1 MTEAKPPHR
10 EDYLYRLRHST
21 THVMAQA
28 VQELFPGTKITIG
41 PPVEDGFYYDFA
53 SEHRFTPEDF
63 PRIEARMAEIAKGGH
78 KFIMST
84 HESAEARAFWGKRG
98 EKFKVEL
105 IDDLK
110 EPTVTYC
117 SHDTFTDLCRGRH
130 LDTTQDIRHF
140 KILKIAGAYWR
151 GDEKRERLQRLY
163 GTCWPTDKE
172 LKYYLVRL
180 EEAKKRDHRE
190 LGPRLGLFAIPHEAG
205 GSGFI
210 YWLPKGALVRRLIE
224 DTLKD
229 FLSERGYDF
238 VYTPHVARADLWKT
252 SGHLDYYRDNMYPA
266 MELENQD
273 FLLKPMN
280 CPGHI
285 LIYKSGLHS
294 YRELPLRYAEFGTVY
309 RFERSGVLH
318 GLMRVRGFT
327 QDDAH
332 VFCRP
337 DQVEAEV
344 ANILKITTEILG
356 MFGFTEYDI
365 KLSTRPEKYS
375 GTLEGWAHAE
385 GALKTALEKT
395 GLGYTV
401 DPGEGVFY
409 GPKIDLK
416 IKDSLGRAWQ
426 CSTVQVDFNNPE
438 RFDITYRDEKGGET
452 QAFMIHRA
460 LLGSLERFFG
470 VLIEHYAGAFPF
482 WLSPV
487 QAAVLPISD
496 KFQAYADEIHGEL
509 KTAGVR
515 SWVSASAD
523 KIGAKI
529 REATLQKIPYLLV
542 VGGREAETR
551 TVSVRTREGKDLG
564 VLPLAECLRRLGEE
578 ATQKSLPPVGNL

>member
-1 MTEAKPPHR
+1 MSNNTLTLNR
-10 EDYLYRLRHST
+10 EDYLYKLRHST

-28 VQELFPGTKITIG
+28 VQDLFPGTKLTIG
-41 PPVEDGFYYDFA
+41 PPVEDGFYYDFE
-53 SEHRFTPEDF
+53 SDHRFVPEDLE
-63 PRIEARMAEIAKGGH
+63 RIEARMRQIVEGNHA
-78 KFIMST
+78 FVMST
-84 HESAEARAFWGKRG
+84 HSSEDARKFWGARG
-98 EKFKVEL
+98 EKYKVEM
-105 IDDLK
+105 INDLN

-117 SHDTFTDLCRGRH
+117 SHDQFVDLCRGHH
-130 LDTTQDIRHF
+130 LDTTADIRHF
-140 KILKIAGAYWR
+140 KLLKIAGAYWR
-151 GDEKRERLQRLY
+151 GDEKRERLQRIY
-163 GTCWPTDKE
+163 GTAWPSAKE
-172 LKYYLVRL
+172 LADYLARL

-190 LGPRLGLFAIPHEAG
+190 LGPRLGLFTIQHESG

-210 YWLPKGALVRRLIE
+210 YWLPKGALIRRLME

-229 FLSERGYDF
+229 YLGARGYDF
-238 VYTPHVARADLWKT
+238 VYTPHVARSDLWKT
-252 SGHLDYYRDNMYPA
+252 SGHLDYYRENMYPA
-266 MELENQD
+266 MELENQE

-285 LIYKSGLHS
+285 LIYKSTLHS

-332 VFCRP
+332 IFCRP
-337 DQVEAEV
+337 DQVEEEV
-344 ANILKITTEILG
+344 ANILRIITDILG
-356 MFGFTEYDI
+356 MFGFKDYDV
-365 KLSTRPEKYS
+365 KLSTRPDKYS

-385 GALKTALEKT
+385 GALKKALEAV
-395 GLGYTV
+395 GLAYTL

-438 RFDITYRDEKGGET
+438 RFDIKYRDAQGGET
-452 QAFMIHRA
+452 QVFMIHRA

-470 VLIEHYAGAFPF
+470 VLIEHYAGAFPL
-482 WLSPV
+482 WLAPV

-496 KFQAYADEIHGEL
+496 KFQGYADDVFAAL
-509 KTAGVR
+509 KAAGLRASVND
-515 SWVSASAD
+515 SAD
-523 KIGAKI
+523 KVGAKI
-529 REATLQKIPYLLV
+529 REATMQKIPYLLV

-551 TVSVRTREGKDLG
+551 SVAVRTREGQDLG
-564 VLPLAECLRRLGEE
+564 VLPLADLVVRLKEQIS
-578 ATQKSLPPVGNL
+578 QKK

>member
-1 MTEAKPPHR
+1 MSNNTLTLNR
-10 EDYLYRLRHST
+10 EDYLYKLRHST

-28 VQELFPGTKITIG
+28 VQDLFPGTKLTIG
-41 PPVEDGFYYDFA
+41 PPVEDGFYYDFE
-53 SEHRFTPEDF
+53 SDHRFVPEDLEK
-63 PRIEARMAEIAKGGH
+63 IESRMRQIVEGNHA
-78 KFIMST
+78 FVMST
-84 HESAEARAFWGKRG
+84 HSSEEARKFWGARG
-98 EKFKVEL
+98 EKYKVEM
-105 IDDLK
+105 INDLN

-117 SHDTFTDLCRGRH
+117 SHDQFVDLCRGHH
-130 LDTTQDIRHF
+130 LDTTADIRHF
-140 KILKIAGAYWR
+140 KLLKIAGAYWR
-151 GDEKRERLQRLY
+151 GDEKRERLQRIY
-163 GTCWPTDKE
+163 GTAWPSAKE
-172 LKYYLVRL
+172 LADYLARL

-190 LGPRLGLFAIPHEAG
+190 LGPRLGLFTIQHESG

-210 YWLPKGALVRRLIE
+210 YWLPKGALVRRLME

-229 FLSERGYDF
+229 YLGARGYDF
-238 VYTPHVARADLWKT
+238 VYTPHVARSDLWKT
-252 SGHLDYYRDNMYPA
+252 SGHLDYYRENMYPA
-266 MELENQD
+266 MELENQE

-285 LIYKSGLHS
+285 LIYKSTLHS

-332 VFCRP
+332 IFCRP
-337 DQVEAEV
+337 DQVEEEV
-344 ANILKITTEILG
+344 ANILRIITDILG
-356 MFGFTEYDI
+356 MFGFKDYDV
-365 KLSTRPEKYS
+365 KLSTRPDKYS

-385 GALKTALEKT
+385 GALKKALEAV
-395 GLGYTV
+395 GLAYTL

-438 RFDITYRDEKGGET
+438 RFNIKYRDAQGGET
-452 QAFMIHRA
+452 QVFMIHRA

-470 VLIEHYAGAFPF
+470 VLIEHYAGAFPL
-482 WLSPV
+482 WLAPV

-496 KFQAYADEIHGEL
+496 KFQGYADDVFAAL
-509 KTAGVR
+509 KAAGLRASVND
-515 SWVSASAD
+515 SAD
-523 KIGAKI
+523 KVGAKI
-529 REATLQKIPYLLV
+529 REATMQKIPYLLV

-551 TVSVRTREGKDLG
+551 SVSVRTREGQDLG
-564 VLPLAECLRRLGEE
+564 VLPLADLVARLKEQIS
-578 ATQKSLPPVGNL
+578 QKK

>member
-1 MTEAKPPHR
+1 MSNNTLTLNR
-10 EDYLYRLRHST
+10 EDYLYKLRHST

-28 VQELFPGTKITIG
+28 VQDLFPGTKLTIG
-41 PPVEDGFYYDFA
+41 PPVEDGFYYDFE
-53 SEHRFTPEDF
+53 SDHRFVPEDLEK
-63 PRIEARMAEIAKGGH
+63 IESRMRQIVEGNHA
-78 KFIMST
+78 FVMST
-84 HESAEARAFWGKRG
+84 HSSEEARKFWGARG
-98 EKFKVEL
+98 EKYKVEM
-105 IDDLK
+105 INDLN

-117 SHDTFTDLCRGRH
+117 SHDQFVDLCRGHH
-130 LDTTQDIRHF
+130 LDTTADIRHF
-140 KILKIAGAYWR
+140 KLLKIAGAYWR
-151 GDEKRERLQRLY
+151 GDEKRERLQRIY
-163 GTCWPTDKE
+163 GTAWPSAKE
-172 LKYYLVRL
+172 LADYLARL

-190 LGPRLGLFAIPHEAG
+190 LGPRLGLFTIQHESG

-210 YWLPKGALVRRLIE
+210 YWLPKGALVRRLME

-229 FLSERGYDF
+229 YLGARGYDF
-238 VYTPHVARADLWKT
+238 VYTPHVARSDLWKT
-252 SGHLDYYRDNMYPA
+252 SGHLDYYRENMYPA
-266 MELENQD
+266 MELENQE

-285 LIYKSGLHS
+285 LIYKSTLHS

-332 VFCRP
+332 IFCRP
-337 DQVEAEV
+337 DQVEEEV
-344 ANILKITTEILG
+344 ANILRIITDILG
-356 MFGFTEYDI
+356 MFGFKDYDV
-365 KLSTRPEKYS
+365 KLSTRPDKYS

-385 GALKTALEKT
+385 GALKKALEAV
-395 GLGYTV
+395 GLAYTL

-438 RFDITYRDEKGGET
+438 RFDIKYRDAQGGET
-452 QAFMIHRA
+452 QVFMIHRA

-470 VLIEHYAGAFPF
+470 VLIEHYAGAFPL
-482 WLSPV
+482 WLAPV

-496 KFQAYADEIHGEL
+496 KFQGYADDVFAAL
-509 KTAGVR
+509 KAAGLRASVND
-515 SWVSASAD
+515 SAD
-523 KIGAKI
+523 KVGAKI
-529 REATLQKIPYLLV
+529 REATMQKIPYLLV

-551 TVSVRTREGKDLG
+551 SVSVRTREGQDLG
-564 VLPLAECLRRLGEE
+564 VLPLADLVARLKEQIS
-578 ATQKSLPPVGNL
+578 QKK

>member
-1 MTEAKPPHR
+1 MSNNTLTLNR
-10 EDYLYRLRHST
+10 EDYLYKLRHST

-28 VQELFPGTKITIG
+28 VQDLFPGTKLTIG
-41 PPVEDGFYYDFA
+41 PPVEDGFYYDFE
-53 SEHRFTPEDF
+53 SDHRFVPEDLEK
-63 PRIEARMAEIAKGGH
+63 IESRMRQIVEGNHA
-78 KFIMST
+78 FVMST
-84 HESAEARAFWGKRG
+84 HSSEDARKFWGARG
-98 EKFKVEL
+98 EKYKVEM
-105 IDDLK
+105 INDLN

-117 SHDTFTDLCRGRH
+117 SHDQFVDLCRGHH
-130 LDTTQDIRHF
+130 LDTTADIRHF
-140 KILKIAGAYWR
+140 KLLKIAGAYWR
-151 GDEKRERLQRLY
+151 GDEKRERLQRIY
-163 GTCWPTDKE
+163 GTAWPSAKE
-172 LKYYLVRL
+172 LADYLARL

-190 LGPRLGLFAIPHEAG
+190 LGPRLGLFTIQHESG

-210 YWLPKGALVRRLIE
+210 YWLPKGALVRRLME

-229 FLSERGYDF
+229 YLGARGYDF
-238 VYTPHVARADLWKT
+238 VYTPHVARSDLWKT
-252 SGHLDYYRDNMYPA
+252 SGHLDYYRENMYPA
-266 MELENQD
+266 MELENQE

-285 LIYKSGLHS
+285 LIYKSTLHS

-332 VFCRP
+332 IFCRP
-337 DQVEAEV
+337 DQVEEEV
-344 ANILKITTEILG
+344 ANILRIITDILG
-356 MFGFTEYDI
+356 MFGFKDYDV
-365 KLSTRPEKYS
+365 KLSTRPDKYS

-385 GALKTALEKT
+385 GALKKALEVV
-395 GLGYTV
+395 GLAYTL

-438 RFDITYRDEKGGET
+438 RFDIKYRDAQGGET
-452 QAFMIHRA
+452 QVFMIHRA

-470 VLIEHYAGAFPF
+470 VLIEHYAGAFPL
-482 WLSPV
+482 WLAPV

-496 KFQAYADEIHGEL
+496 KFQGYADDVFAAL
-509 KTAGVR
+509 KAAGLRASVND
-515 SWVSASAD
+515 SAD
-523 KIGAKI
+523 KVGAKI
-529 REATLQKIPYLLV
+529 REATMQKIPYLLV

-551 TVSVRTREGKDLG
+551 SVSVRTREGQDLG
-564 VLPLAECLRRLGEE
+564 VLPLADLVARLKEQIS
-578 ATQKSLPPVGNL
+578 QKK

>member
-1 MTEAKPPHR
+1 MSNNTLTLNR
-10 EDYLYRLRHST
+10 EDYLYKLRHST

-28 VQELFPGTKITIG
+28 VQDLFPGTKLTIG
-41 PPVEDGFYYDFA
+41 PPVEDGFYYDFE
-53 SEHRFTPEDF
+53 SDHRFVPEDLEK
-63 PRIEARMAEIAKGGH
+63 IESRMRQIVEGNHA
-78 KFIMST
+78 FVMST
-84 HESAEARAFWGKRG
+84 HSSEDARKFWGARG
-98 EKFKVEL
+98 EKYKVEM
-105 IDDLK
+105 INDLN

-117 SHDTFTDLCRGRH
+117 SHDQFVDLCRGHH
-130 LDTTQDIRHF
+130 LDTTADIRHF
-140 KILKIAGAYWR
+140 KLLKIAGAYWR
-151 GDEKRERLQRLY
+151 GDEKRERLQRIY
-163 GTCWPTDKE
+163 GTAWPSAKE
-172 LKYYLVRL
+172 LADYLARL

-190 LGPRLGLFAIPHEAG
+190 LGPRLGLFTIQHESG

-210 YWLPKGALVRRLIE
+210 YWLPKGALVRRLME

-229 FLSERGYDF
+229 YLGARGYDF
-238 VYTPHVARADLWKT
+238 VYTPHVARSDLWKT
-252 SGHLDYYRDNMYPA
+252 SGHLDYYRENMYPA
-266 MELENQD
+266 MELENQE

-285 LIYKSGLHS
+285 LIYKSTLHS

-332 VFCRP
+332 IFCRP
-337 DQVEAEV
+337 DQVEEEV
-344 ANILKITTEILG
+344 ANILRIITDILG
-356 MFGFTEYDI
+356 MFGFKDYDV
-365 KLSTRPEKYS
+365 KLSTRPDKYS

-385 GALKTALEKT
+385 GALKKALEAV
-395 GLGYTV
+395 GLAYTL

-438 RFDITYRDEKGGET
+438 RFDIKYRDAQGGET
-452 QAFMIHRA
+452 QVFMIHRA

-470 VLIEHYAGAFPF
+470 VLIEHYAGAFPL
-482 WLSPV
+482 WLAPV

-496 KFQAYADEIHGEL
+496 KFQGYADDVFAAL
-509 KTAGVR
+509 KAAGLRASVND
-515 SWVSASAD
+515 SAD
-523 KIGAKI
+523 KVGAKI
-529 REATLQKIPYLLV
+529 REATMQKIPYLLV

-551 TVSVRTREGKDLG
+551 SVSVRTREGQDLG
-564 VLPLAECLRRLGEE
+564 VLPLADLVARLKEQIS
-578 ATQKSLPPVGNL
+578 QKK

>member
-1 MTEAKPPHR
+1 MPQQEVGTINR
-10 EDYLYRLRHST
+10 EDTLYKLRHST

-28 VQELFPGTKITIG
+28 VQDLFPGTKLTIG
-41 PPVEDGFYYDFA
+41 PPVDDGFYYDFD
-53 SEHRFTPEDF
+53 SEHRFTPDDLEK
-63 PRIEARMAEIAKGGH
+63 IEKRMRQIVEGNHA
-78 KFIMST
+78 FRMST
-84 HESAEARAFWGKRG
+84 HASSESRAFWEQRG
-98 EKFKVEL
+98 EKYKVEI

-110 EPTVTYC
+110 EPTVTHC
-117 SHDTFTDLCRGRH
+117 SHDTFVDLCRGH
-130 LDTTQDIRHF
+130 HVETTRDIRHF
-140 KILKIAGAYWR
+140 RLTKIAGAYWR
-151 GDEKRERLQRLY
+151 GDEKRERLQRIY
-163 GTCWPTDKE
+163 GTAWPSEQE
-172 LKYYLVRL
+172 LKDYLTRL

-190 LGPRLGLFAIPHEAG
+190 LGPRLGLFSIEHDEG

-210 YWLPKGALVRRLIE
+210 YWLPKGAVMRRLIE

-229 FLSERGYDF
+229 YLTAHGYDF
-238 VYTPHVARADLWKT
+238 VYTPHVARSQLWKT

-266 MELENQD
+266 MDLENQE

-285 LIYKSGLHS
+285 LIYKSTLHS

-332 VFCRP
+332 IFCRP
-337 DQVEAEV
+337 DQVEGEV
-344 ANILKITTEILG
+344 VEILKIITDILA
-356 MFGFTEYDI
+356 MFGFKDYDI

-385 GALKTALEKT
+385 GALRKALET
-395 GLGYTV
+395 VGLAYTI

-416 IKDSLGRAWQ
+416 IKDSLGRQWQ
-426 CSTVQVDFNNPE
+426 CSTVQVDFNNPQ
-438 RFDITYRDEKGGET
+438 RFNITYRDEKGGET
-452 QAFMIHRA
+452 QVFMIHRA

-470 VLIEHYAGAFPF
+470 VLIEHYAGAFPL
-482 WLSPV
+482 WLAPV
-487 QAAVLPISD
+487 QAAVLPISE
-496 KFQAYADEIHGEL
+496 KFQAYADTVHAEL
-509 KTAGVR
+509 KKAGLRVA
-515 SWVSASAD
+515 VNDAAD

-529 REATLQKIPYLLV
+529 REATVQKIPYMFV

-551 TVSVRTREGKDLG
+551 AVSLRTRDGKDLG
-564 VLPLAECLRRLGEE
+564 ARPLDEAIALLRDEVQRR
-578 ATQKSLPPVGNL
+578 A

>member
-1 MTEAKPPHR
+1 MSNNTLTLNR
-10 EDYLYRLRHST
+10 EDYLYKLRHST

-28 VQELFPGTKITIG
+28 VQDLFPGTKLTIG
-41 PPVEDGFYYDFA
+41 PPVEDGFYYDFE
-53 SEHRFTPEDF
+53 SDHRFVPEDLEK
-63 PRIEARMAEIAKGGH
+63 IESRMRQIVEGNHA
-78 KFIMST
+78 FVMST
-84 HESAEARAFWGKRG
+84 HSSEEARKFWGARG
-98 EKFKVEL
+98 EKYKVEM
-105 IDDLK
+105 INDLN

-117 SHDTFTDLCRGRH
+117 SHDQFVDLCRGHH
-130 LDTTQDIRHF
+130 LDTTADIRHF
-140 KILKIAGAYWR
+140 KLLKIAGAYWR
-151 GDEKRERLQRLY
+151 GDEKRERLQRIY
-163 GTCWPTDKE
+163 GTAWPSAKE
-172 LKYYLVRL
+172 LADYLARL

-190 LGPRLGLFAIPHEAG
+190 LGPRLGLFTIQHESG

-210 YWLPKGALVRRLIE
+210 YWLPKGALIRRLME

-229 FLSERGYDF
+229 YLGARGYDF
-238 VYTPHVARADLWKT
+238 VYTPHVARSDLWKT
-252 SGHLDYYRDNMYPA
+252 SGHLDYYRENMYPA
-266 MELENQD
+266 MELENQE

-285 LIYKSGLHS
+285 LLYKSTLHS

-332 VFCRP
+332 IFCRP
-337 DQVEAEV
+337 DQVEEEV
-344 ANILKITTEILG
+344 ANILRIITDILG
-356 MFGFTEYDI
+356 MFGFKDYDV
-365 KLSTRPEKYS
+365 KLSTRPDKYS

-385 GALKTALEKT
+385 GALKKALEAV
-395 GLGYTV
+395 GLAYTL

-438 RFDITYRDEKGGET
+438 RFDIKYRDAQGGET
-452 QAFMIHRA
+452 QVFMIHRA

-470 VLIEHYAGAFPF
+470 VLIEHYAGAFPL
-482 WLSPV
+482 WLAPV

-496 KFQAYADEIHGEL
+496 KFQGYADDVFAAL
-509 KTAGVR
+509 KAAGLRASVND
-515 SWVSASAD
+515 SAD
-523 KIGAKI
+523 KVGAKI
-529 REATLQKIPYLLV
+529 REATMQKIPYLLV

-551 TVSVRTREGKDLG
+551 SVSVRTREGQDLG
-564 VLPLAECLRRLGEE
+564 VLPLADLVARLKEQIS
-578 ATQKSLPPVGNL
+578 QKK